1 MKHSIFRL
9 LVLSAISLILG
20 SCSVSLPEKLDRFVD
35 KAELNSSSYDANDW
49 QKSLNQYA
57 ELVNELSSSGK
68 QYSDVEKEMAARAM
82 GRYHSLLIKNGIE
95 ASATYIKE
103 LKSILPSYLE
113 GLVEGLDE
121 NSDEIGKSL
130 EGLFDNEELYR
141 VLDNLGEKLEGIFGE
156 IETE

>member
-20 SCSVSLPEKLDRFVD
+20 SCSVSIPEKLDRFVD

-68 QYSDVEKEMAARAM
+68 QYSDAEKEMAVRAM

-130 EGLFDNEELYR
+130 EGLFDSEELYR

>member
-68 QYSDVEKEMAARAM
+68 QYSDAEKEMAARAM

>member
-20 SCSVSLPEKLDRFVD
+20 SCSVSIPEKLDRFVD

-68 QYSDVEKEMAARAM
+68 QYSDAEKGGDTHERSKK
-82 GRYHSLLIKNGIE
+82 RLQYHYESYHNAI
-95 ASATYIKE
+95 
-103 LKSILPSYLE
+103 SI
-113 GLVEGLDE
+113 
-121 NSDEIGKSL
+121 
-130 EGLFDNEELYR
+130 
-141 VLDNLGEKLEGIFGE
+141 
-156 IETE
+156 TACAC

>member
-1 MKHSIFRL
+1 MKHSIRRL
-9 LVLSAISLILG
+9 LALSAISLILG
-20 SCSVSLPEKLDRFVD
+20 SCSASIPEKLDRFVD

-57 ELVNELSSSGK
+57 ELVNEFSSSGK
-68 QYSDVEKEMAARAM
+68 EYSNAEKEMAARAM

-103 LKSILPSYLE
+103 LKSILPSYFE

-130 EGLFDNEELYR
+130 EGLFDSEELSK
-141 VLDNLGEKLEGIFGE
+141 VIENLEEKLEGIFGAT
-156 IETE
+156 ETE